1 MPHRQGDRA
10 DANTCPINVGERLR
24 TIAAVPLIKNRDIQR
39 KLPAAPNYE
48 SGVRSSNL
56 PGRASHFNDLVV
68 PALPRRRI
76 RSSLG
81 PWADFGRANSL
92 HLGSATPFAA
102 NPTAREM
109 TRGTGRSAPAR
120 DRSWNGACCPI
131 GPYRHPGVADQNLG
145 LRARTSFW
153 SPLQDSHS
161 SQRHRRPAG
170 PSGEG
175 SQADRRRRPP
185 WTALRRVSVAAPP
198 ASGQNNDA
206 TLSRPMT

>member
-1 MPHRQGDRA
+1 MTA
-10 DANTCPINVGERLR
+10 DN
-24 TIAAVPLIKNRDIQR
+24 
-39 KLPAAPNYE
+39 
-48 SGVRSSNL
+48 RSSSLHQKSGHPAEIACGSKLRIWGQEFESACSAQTANSFQ
-56 PGRASHFNDLVV
+56 PWGR
-68 PALPRRRI
+68 
-76 RSSLG
+76 

-109 TRGTGRSAPAR
+109 TRRTGSSAPAR
-120 DRSWNGACCPI
+120 HRSWNGACCPI

-175 SQADRRRRPP
+175 SQVTVEEGPHGPRFVGFR
-185 WTALRRVSVAAPP
+185 
-198 ASGQNNDA
+198 
-206 TLSRPMT
+206 